1 MEISVDFSFSS
12 NFFVDP
18 AILDTTLNIQSPSRS
33 VIFACVHKNKLHIN
47 ENMMMTKQF
56 IPAKIIV

>member
-33 VIFACVHKNKLHIN
+33 AIFACVHRNKIHIDQN
-47 ENMMMTKQF
+47 VMMTN
-56 IPAKIIV
+56 I